1 MYVSKAAETARIPAE
16 TVRFAVESEITR
28 QRKKSAREEQREL
41 INPRNVDRINP
52 ESAKLP
58 REEKAERGLIC
69 FAFHNQDKL
78 EYIRRKL
85 TGGFATEFNR
95 RVFEFMEQKHNAG
108 QVLTGGLF
116 NETFTTQEVGR
127 IYGILNDF
135 AQFAHSEDVMND
147 YITVLNEYHEN
158 INNKDPGSM
167 SVDELLEFAQKQKE
181 KKNK

>member
-1 MYVSKAAETARIPAE
+1 MLRSPLRIMLC
-16 TVRFAVESEITR
+16 S
-28 QRKKSAREEQREL
+28 
-41 INPRNVDRINP
+41 
-52 ESAKLP
+52 
-58 REEKAERGLIC
+58 
-69 FAFHNQDKL
+69 
-78 EYIRRKL
+78 
-85 TGGFATEFNR
+85 EFNR

-116 NETFTTQEVGR
+116 NEAFTTQEVGR